1 MSDDIDLMAYPKG
14 EFMKRRDVLKGAA
27 LAPFSAALLSA
38 SRTAQAGSVRTKGT
52 NMAQAKVANT
62 PSRGA
67 GTGKV
72 PGFAEHLVTSD
83 MDGLGPDGKP
93 TGQKMTFT
101 GASKADA
108 TAQSAEGQQ
117 MKLTKEEQAILDGK
131 EGEEKAKL
139 MKILVAFGNAFGA
152 EKLVELGGAPHSNL
166 YIGAPYMNS
175 MINML
180 EECADAGLKSYA
192 PYTVN
197 PRPYDVYNV
206 QNNPKDMELIY
217 EGYPLQMKL
226 DYVHSRL
233 GAPDLNYRSCACY
246 LDEIG
251 NAPKPGTYVAWC
263 ESSAV
268 NYGNSVLGIRTNRN
282 GAGMDMI
289 CAMLKKAPLF
299 GLMTD
304 EGRKAK
310 WLVEVKTS
318 KEPDWGALGTAIGR
332 KCVEDV
338 PYVTGLDKYF
348 EGGKVTADNLHHLKA
363 MGSATASSGAVGLYH
378 VENVTP
384 DAKDK
389 GRDLLGEGYQTYV
402 YDDAE
407 QKRIVGTFQ
416 NLWPEKDGDPTA
428 AFVGCPHNTYH
439 ELVKWGRLV
448 TEALDKAGKEET
460 AIPVY
465 MFCANKVRDRLIEE
479 DGELASKMKRAGMHS
494 TNMCA
499 VSYSGMKG
507 FSDRVRGVTNS
518 AKTRNYS
525 TIRYFPDEILV
536 ETIVTGKIP
545 KAT

>member
-1 MSDDIDLMAYPKG
+1 
-14 EFMKRRDVLKGAA
+14 
-27 LAPFSAALLSA
+27 
-38 SRTAQAGSVRTKGT
+38 
-52 NMAQAKVANT
+52 
-62 PSRGA
+62 
-67 GTGKV
+67 
-72 PGFAEHLVTSD
+72 
-83 MDGLGPDGKP
+83 
-93 TGQKMTFT
+93 
-101 GASKADA
+101 
-108 TAQSAEGQQ
+108 
-117 MKLTKEEQAILDGK
+117 
-131 EGEEKAKL
+131 
-139 MKILVAFGNAFGA
+139 
-152 EKLVELGGAPHSNL
+152 
-166 YIGAPYMNS
+166 
-175 MINML
+175 ML
-180 EECADAGLKSYA
+180 EDCADAGLKSYA

-348 EGGKVTADNLHHLKA
+348 EGGKVTADNLHLLKA

-384 DAKDK
+384 DAKGK

-407 QKRIVGTFQ
+407 QKRIVDTFQ

-428 AFVGCPHNTYH
+428 VFIGCPHNTYH

-448 TEALDKAGKEET
+448 TEALDKAGKEES

-494 TNMCA
+494 TNMCG